1 LLLALGAAPAGAQ
14 RPAAPAAEE
23 AAFIVRLGTDT
34 VAAERFTRTAT
45 RLDGERLLRFPRTS
59 LVRYGAALGT
69 DGAITRFESSSV
81 PLEND
86 STRAS
91 TTVVFGMDSVRVT
104 LVDGDGTRAYAQ
116 NPGTA
121 EVSIFLPLSF
131 ALYEQL
137 VRRTVG
143 RGSDSADAELIFP
156 GVFNP
161 LPAGVRRTASDSA
174 VIDFFGAPLLV
185 RIDRTGRILG
195 ADGSRTTQKVTVTR
209 ERRVDVAALA
219 RAFAARERAEGAIGQ
234 LSRRDTVRAAVGGAE
249 IQIDYGRPR
258 VRGRT
263 IMGGVVP
270 WGEVW
275 RTGANA
281 ATGFTTS
288 ADLLLGGAR
297 IPAGSYTLYSLP
309 RPDGAELILNRQTGQ
324 WGTEYDASLDLVRVP
339 LTRRSLPAP
348 VEEFTIA
355 IDQVAG
361 GAELRFAWER
371 TEWTVTLSPR

>member
-1 LLLALGAAPAGAQ
+1 MLLALAAAPAGAQ
-14 RPAAPAAEE
+14 RAAAPAAEE

-34 VAAERFTRTAT
+34 VAVERFTRTAA
-45 RLDGERLLRFPRTS
+45 RLDGERLLRFPRTA
-59 LVRYGAALGT
+59 LVRYSAALGT
-69 DGAITRFESSSV
+69 GGAITRFESSAV
-81 PLEND
+81 PLETD
-86 STRAS
+86 STPAS
-91 TTVVFGMDSVRVT
+91 TSVVFGMDSVRVT
-104 LVDGDGTRAYAQ
+104 LAGGDGTRAYAL
-116 NPGTA
+116 NPGTM

-137 VRRTVG
+137 VRRVIG

-161 LPAGVRRTASDSA
+161 LPASVRRTAPDSA

-185 RIDRTGRILG
+185 HTDRAGRILG

-209 ERRVDVAALA
+209 ERRVDIVALA
-219 RAFAARERAEGAIGQ
+219 RAFAARERTEGAIGQ
-234 LSRRDTVRAAVGGAE
+234 LSSRDTVRAAIGGAE
-249 IQIDYGRPR
+249 ILIEYGRPR

-270 WGEVW
+270 WGEIW

-288 ADLLLGGAR
+288 ADLLLGGAG

-309 RPDGAELILNRQTGQ
+309 RPDGADLIVNRQTGQ
-324 WGTEYDASLDLVRVP
+324 WGTEYDPSLDLVRVP
-339 LTRRSLPAP
+339 LTRRTLPAP

-355 IDQVAG
+355 IDSADG
-361 GAELRFAWER
+361 GARLRFAWER
-371 TEWTVTLSPR
+371 TEWTVTLTPR

>member
-1 LLLALGAAPAGAQ
+1 MA
-14 RPAAPAAEE
+14 
-23 AAFIVRLGTDT
+23 V
-34 VAAERFTRTAT
+34 ERFTRTAA

-59 LVRYGAALGT
+59 LVRYGASLGA
-69 DGAITRFESSSV
+69 DGAITRYESASV
-81 PLEND
+81 PLAND
-86 STRAS
+86 STPAS
-91 TTVVFGMDSVRVT
+91 STVVFGMDSVRVT
-104 LVDGDGTRAYAQ
+104 LAGPDGARTYAL
-116 NPGTA
+116 NPGTT

-137 VRRTVG
+137 VRRVIG
-143 RGSDSADAELIFP
+143 GGSDSADAELIFP

-161 LPAGVRRTASDSA
+161 LPASVRRTAPDSA

-185 RIDRTGRILG
+185 RIDRAGRILG

-209 ERRVDVAALA
+209 ERRVDAVALA
-219 RAFAARERAEGAIGQ
+219 RAFAAREGAEGAIGL
-234 LSRRDTVRAAVGGAE
+234 LSRRDTVRAAIGGAE
-249 IQIDYGRPR
+249 IQIEYGRPR

-288 ADLLLGGAR
+288 ADLLLGGAG
-297 IPAGSYTLYSLP
+297 IPAGSYTLFSLP
-309 RPDGAELILNRQTGQ
+309 RPDGAELIVNRQTGQ
-324 WGTEYDASLDLVRVP
+324 WGTEYDPSLDLVRVP
-339 LTRRSLPAP
+339 LTRRTLPAP

-355 IDQVAG
+355 IDSAG
-361 GAELRFAWER
+361 GAGRLRFAWER
-371 TEWTVTLSPR
+371 TEWTVTLTPR

>member
-1 LLLALGAAPAGAQ
+1 MLLALAAAPAGAQ
-14 RPAAPAAEE
+14 RAAAPAAEE

-34 VAAERFTRTAT
+34 VAVERFTRTAA
-45 RLDGERLLRFPRTS
+45 RLDGERLLRFPRTA
-59 LVRYGAALGT
+59 LVRYSAALGT
-69 DGAITRFESSSV
+69 GGAITRFESSAV
-81 PLEND
+81 PLETD
-86 STRAS
+86 STPAS
-91 TTVVFGMDSVRVT
+91 TSVVFGMDSVRVT
-104 LVDGDGTRAYAQ
+104 LAGGDGTRAYAL
-116 NPGTA
+116 NPGTM

-137 VRRTVG
+137 VRRVIG

-161 LPAGVRRTASDSA
+161 LPASVRRTAPDSA

-185 RIDRTGRILG
+185 HTDRAGRILG

-209 ERRVDVAALA
+209 ERRVDIVALA
-219 RAFAARERAEGAIGQ
+219 RAFAARERTEGAIGQ
-234 LSRRDTVRAAVGGAE
+234 LSSRDTVRAAIGGAE
-249 IQIDYGRPR
+249 ILIEYGRPR

-270 WGEVW
+270 WGEIW

-288 ADLLLGGAR
+288 ADLLLGGAG

-309 RPDGAELILNRQTGQ
+309 RPDGADLIVNRQTGQ
-324 WGTEYDASLDLVRVP
+324 WGTEYDPSLDLVRVP
-339 LTRRSLPAP
+339 LTRRTLTAP

-355 IDQVAG
+355 IDSADG
-361 GAELRFAWER
+361 GARLRFAWER
-371 TEWTVTLSPR
+371 TEWTVTLTPR